1 MSISGISSNTSF
13 LQQSNANLPTQWQRL
28 LQGRVDF
35 TLLAEALGSGD
46 LVAAQEAFADLQNLR
61 QSLSSRIPI
70 QNDFAALG
78 KALASNDLFQ
88 AQTDLSQLMSDVKSV
103 LQSPSA
109 TQRTGGARGH
119 HRSQDQSVGANTDT
133 FGDTTNPMGSIGN
146 SFNLTA

>member
-13 LQQSNANLPTQWQRL
+13 YQQSTANLPTQWQRL

-61 QSLSSRIPI
+61 QSLIASRIPI

-88 AQTDLSQLMSDVKSV
+88 AD
-103 LQSPSA
+103 
-109 TQRTGGARGH
+109 
-119 HRSQDQSVGANTDT
+119 
-133 FGDTTNPMGSIGN
+133 
-146 SFNLTA
+146 